1 MKQIVDLHDQTR
13 DKIAYIE
20 EECEKLAKK
29 LHNKYKQD
37 FQSVNEYL
45 VVDLVRSIKGRNGAN
60 NGVFTFDYES
70 SLEVGIETEDDYFP
84 NAYIPIWKCKQEMF
98 QPVGYLT
105 DLTMDSIEKKMKVMI
120 EEMLSEREEGEK
132 HE

>member
-1 MKQIVDLHDQTR
+1 
-13 DKIAYIE
+13 
-20 EECEKLAKK
+20 
-29 LHNKYKQD
+29 
-37 FQSVNEYL
+37 
-45 VVDLVRSIKGRNGAN
+45 
-60 NGVFTFDYES
+60 
-70 SLEVGIETEDDYFP
+70 
-84 NAYIPIWKCKQEMF
+84 MF

>member
-37 FQSVNEYL
+37 FQTVNEYL
-45 VVDLVRSIKGRNGAN
+45 VVDLVRSIKGKNAAN
-60 NGVFTFDYES
+60 NDVFTFDYES
-70 SLEVGIETEDDYFP
+70 FLEVGIETEDDYFP

-120 EEMLSEREEGEK
+120 EEILSEREEGEK

>member
-1 MKQIVDLHDQTR
+1 MKQIVELHERTR

-20 EECEKLAKK
+20 KECEKLAKK

-37 FQSVNEYL
+37 FQIVNEHL
-45 VVDLVRSIKGRNGAN
+45 VIDLVRSIKGRNVN
-60 NGVFTFDYES
+60 NKDVFTVDYES
-70 SLEVGIETEDDYFP
+70 FLEVGIETEEDYFP

-98 QPVGYLT
+98 QSVGYLT
-105 DLTMDSIEKKMKVMI
+105 DLNMDLIEKKMEVMI

>member
-13 DKIAYIE
+13 ERIAYIE

-37 FQSVNEYL
+37 FQTVNEYL
-45 VVDLVRSIKGRNGAN
+45 VVDLVRSIKGRSAAN
-60 NGVFTFDYES
+60 NDVFTFDYES

>member
-37 FQSVNEYL
+37 FQTVIEYL
-45 VVDLVRSIKGRNGAN
+45 VVDLVRSIKGKNAAN
-60 NGVFTFDYES
+60 NDVFTFDYES
-70 SLEVGIETEDDYFP
+70 FLEVGIETEDDYFP

-120 EEMLSEREEGEK
+120 EEILSEREEGEK